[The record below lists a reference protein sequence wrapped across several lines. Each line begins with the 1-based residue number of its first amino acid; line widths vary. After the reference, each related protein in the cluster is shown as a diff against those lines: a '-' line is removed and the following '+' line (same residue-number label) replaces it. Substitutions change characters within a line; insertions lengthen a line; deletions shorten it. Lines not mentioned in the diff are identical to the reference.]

1 MRYLLLLVALLAL
14 ASVAPVGAAPK
25 PPPTL
30 TVSPANPHVGDWL
43 TFSGCGYTPGQG
55 VGLNYHSPAAIGYF
69 SGGTADA
76 NGCFT
81 STTVGLYAQP
91 AGAWDAYSYQTY
103 VGHHQKLLADLDF
116 DVLP

>member
-1 MRYLLLLVALLAL
+1 MRYLPLLAVL
-14 ASVAPVGAAPK
+14 LTLVIVSQVGAAPR
-25 PPPTL
+25 PSPTL

-43 TFSGCGYTPGQG
+43 IFSGCGYTPGQG
-55 VGLNYHSPAAIGYF
+55 VGLNYESPTAVGYF

-76 NGCFT
+76 NGCFN
-81 STTVGLYAQP
+81 SASVGIYAQP

-116 DVLP
+116 VVQP